1 MKNLHTNHG
10 ENNRSPLSV
19 GATFIL
25 SSIIIILMILVT
37 HSNMDSAATKNSRE
51 EAEEVCTTSSI
62 VTTEI
67 SSTTSSTTSSTK
79 TTTKM
84 TSTTTTTSTTTA
96 TTTTTVQE
104 NTVLTEPITEPP
116 APEPQPEP
124 VQEYV
129 EPQPESQPESQSEP
143 INNGLLITDYERT
156 LLRNVVAHEYGSNW
170 VSTYEKAKVVAVVMN
185 RVYSPKY
192 PNTIESV
199 LIQPDQFTGYWA
211 CSYEWSSVTQSCRDA
226 VDYYF
231 AHPEEFGAWLGFWGD
246 GTYNHFY

>member
-96 TTTTTVQE
+96 TTTTIVQE
-104 NTVLTEPITEPP
+104 NTVLTEPVTEPP
-116 APEPQPEP
+116 APEP

-129 EPQPESQPESQSEP
+129 EPQPEPQPQDGVVCAYSESDIVLLAQLINKEASATYDGKLAVGSCVLNRANANGQTISQVIYSPGQFSTCWNLGYYTQ
-143 INNGLLITDYERT
+143 TDYDAALQILT
-156 LLRNVVAHEYGSNW
+156 YGS
-170 VSTYEKAKVVAVVMN
+170 TDT
-185 RVYSPKY
+185 R
-192 PNTIESV
+192 I
-199 LIQPDQFTGYWA
+199 
-211 CSYEWSSVTQSCRDA
+211 
-226 VDYYF
+226 YYF
-231 AHPEEFGAWLGFWGD
+231 DGCHPGCVNWFYD
-246 GTYNHFY
+246 GSHNYLYAA